1 MKKKTA
7 IAITSSAGILC
18 VAVLPFLIGTIRQ
31 KDIPD
36 GLRVNYLM
44 GLSTL
49 FDWVGVDFYAFDL
62 EFNARKVHFD
72 LLPLEVTFRNDLE
85 SRLIRAEA
93 EVIEPNIHVWG
104 MEGVSYSSGEGLHR
118 FYVPEAKLD
127 NFERAMIAY
136 KTGLEHRLSTG
147 GGGYVL
153 ESVNMNKMLEWLGS
167 TAGLRY
173 YRNPHLDDPYYE
185 ITGRI
190 ADVVDPESEI
200 DEIAK
205 AFRLNTRIKNGTLIA
220 WCPVQHAEPIVR
232 TENELPEQGGA
243 GQPATRSELESEGS
257 DKPQPKSEGRSR

>member
-1 MKKKTA
+1 M
-7 IAITSSAGILC
+7 TSLAGILC
-18 VAVLPFLIGTIRQ
+18 VAVLPLLIGTIRQ

-49 FDWVGVDFYAFDL
+49 FDWIGADIYALDL

-127 NFERAMIAY
+127 NFERAMTAY
-136 KTGLEHRLSTG
+136 KTELEHKLSTG
-147 GGGYVL
+147 GEGYIL

-173 YRNPHLDDPYYE
+173 YHNPHLDDPYYE

-190 ADVVDPESEI
+190 ADVVDPQSEI

-205 AFRLNTRIKNGTLIA
+205 AFGLKAIVKNGTLIA
-220 WCPVQHAEPIVR
+220 WCPVLHAEPLVSN
-232 TENELPEQGGA
+232 ENEFVE
-243 GQPATRSELESEGS
+243 
-257 DKPQPKSEGRSR
+257 